1 MKCFAILLNVR
12 KGLVANLAL
21 LVERSEERLNNVT
34 NLIIKKENVM
44 NSYID
49 LGKES
54 WICVFQGWDPVI
66 LITCKH

>member
-1 MKCFAILLNVR
+1 MKFYAILLNVR
-12 KGLVANLAL
+12 KGLVANLIL

-54 WICVFQGWDPVI
+54 
-66 LITCKH
+66 

>member
-1 MKCFAILLNVR
+1 MVVPRVSCTKKICEFMKFYAILLNVR
-12 KGLVANLAL
+12 KGLVANLIL

-54 WICVFQGWDPVI
+54 
-66 LITCKH
+66 